1 MTFRHILPAVGF
13 AALLTAGLLS
23 FVHGDALD
31 PRLQKEEADRVALIE
46 KVKKPVLAVLAPG
59 GQGGG
64 SGVILTD
71 DGYAITN
78 FHVAAAVGSYFHCGT
93 SDGQMYDAVLVGL
106 DREGDLAL
114 IKLIQKKDHE
124 VKFPTAVIGDSDQ
137 LKPGDMTLALGN
149 PLLLATDFNPTV
161 TYGMVSGVH
170 RYQKI
175 PHPSGTLLEYC
186 DCIQVDTAI
195 NPGNSGGPL
204 FNMQGEWVGIN
215 SAGSLGKSDRINSG
229 AAYSISV
236 NMIKNFLG
244 HLRAGLECD
253 HATLGAE
260 VEPENEDGGIGE
272 LVVKRVVS
280 GSEVDR
286 RGLSPEDKLL
296 SFAGFKLTNINQFK
310 NKLGIFPKGWRVP
323 LTFRHDISEVR
334 EVLVRLPG
342 RTADVIPDKRGE
354 DVSGDPQVTQQ
365 PLPPPPAG
373 SDAAKLFVAKPG
385 FANYYFNK
393 LERDRL
399 LNAFRQKCGD
409 FAGFQGDWT
418 IKASATLGKK
428 SSSAQIALR
437 APTKD
442 DKTEN
447 VVANIDQIDYNLD
460 PLSTET
466 KLEDLEAPKGSG
478 GLLLAL
484 YQYRQL
490 LAVGEKG
497 FSGDFSHGGVE
508 PLYLP
513 PAAGA
518 APDYAKQRVLCE
530 VLRTRLAGVAAKWY
544 FSRDDG
550 TLLGYEVT
558 VDRDDDPCEVF
569 LSEYRAE
576 SGGQLPGRVEVRYAG
591 KTFAVLNVNKWD
603 LTKAERP
610 SRIGSESPLY
620 RERGSGRALS
630 RPMSG
635 QMRRS
640 EAKAL
645 LP

>member
-1 MTFRHILPAVGF
+1 MTLRNIFLTALLPAAGF
-13 AALLTAGLLS
+13 TVLLAAA
-23 FVHGDALD
+23 HGDGLD
-31 PRLQKEEADRVALIE
+31 PRLQKAEDDRVALIE

-64 SGVILTD
+64 SGIILTE

-124 VKFPTAVIGDSDQ
+124 VKFPTAVIGDSDK
-137 LKPGDMTLALGN
+137 LRPGDMTLALGN

-161 TYGMVSGVH
+161 TYGMVSGTH

-253 HATLGAE
+253 HATLGAD
-260 VEPENEDGGIGE
+260 VEPENEEGGLGE

-280 GSEVDR
+280 GSDVDR
-286 RGLSPEDKLL
+286 RGLSPDDKLL
-296 SFAGFKLTNINQFK
+296 SFAGFTLTNINQFK

-323 LTFRHDISEVR
+323 LVFRHETADKH

-342 RTADVIPDKRGE
+342 RTPDVLPDGRT
-354 DVSGDPQVTQQ
+354 DDASGDPRVTPK

-373 SDAAKLFVAKPG
+373 TDAAKLFVARPG

-399 LNAFRQKCGD
+399 LSAFHQKTGD
-409 FAGFQGDWT
+409 FGAFQGDWT
-418 IKASATLGKK
+418 LKASCTLGRKT
-428 SSSAQIALR
+428 SAAQISVR
-437 APTKD
+437 APNKD
-442 DKTEN
+442 NKNERIVGSVDM
-447 VVANIDQIDYNLD
+447 IDYDFD
-460 PLSTET
+460 PLNTET
-466 KLEDLEAPKGSG
+466 KLEDLQSPKGSG

-490 LAVGEKG
+490 LAFGEKG
-497 FSGDFSHGGVE
+497 FSGDYSHGGVE

-513 PAAGA
+513 PAEGA
-518 APDYAKQRVLCE
+518 APDYAKRRVLCE

-544 FSRDDG
+544 FSRDDQ
-550 TLLGYEVT
+550 TLLGFEVT

-569 LSEYRAE
+569 LSDYRAE
-576 SGGQLPGRVEVRYAG
+576 SGGQLPGRIEVRYKD
-591 KTFAVLNVNKWD
+591 KTYAVLNVNKWD
-603 LTKAERP
+603 LNK
-610 SRIGSESPLY
+610 
-620 RERGSGRALS
+620 
-630 RPMSG
+630 
-635 QMRRS
+635 
-640 EAKAL
+640 
-645 LP
+645 

>member
-1 MTFRHILPAVGF
+1 MTLRNIFLTALLPA
-13 AALLTAGLLS
+13 AGLTIWLAS
-23 FVHGDALD
+23 AHGDGLD
-31 PRLQKEEADRVALIE
+31 PRLQKDEQDRVALIE
-46 KVKKPVLAVLAPG
+46 KIKKPVLAVLAPG

-64 SGVILTD
+64 SGIILTE

-124 VKFPTAVIGDSDQ
+124 VKFPVATLGDSDK

-186 DCIQVDTAI
+186 DSIQVDTAI

-236 NMIKNFLG
+236 NMINNFLG

-253 HATLGAE
+253 HATLGAD
-260 VEPENEDGGIGE
+260 VEPENEEGGLGE

-280 GSEVDR
+280 GSDVDR
-286 RGLSPEDKLL
+286 RGLSPDDKLV
-296 SFAGFKLTNINQFK
+296 SFAGWSLTNINQFK

-323 LTFRHDISEVR
+323 LVYRHETTDRR

-342 RTADVIPDKRGE
+342 RTPDVLPDKRTDDAG
-354 DVSGDPQVTQQ
+354 DAGDPQVT
-365 PLPPPPAG
+365 PAALPPPPAG
-373 SDAAKLFVAKPG
+373 TDAAKLFEAKPG

-393 LERDRL
+393 LERKRL
-399 LNAFRQKCGD
+399 LDAFHKKTGD
-409 FAGFQGDWT
+409 FNDFKGDWT
-418 IKASATLGKK
+418 LKASATLGKK
-428 SSSAQIALR
+428 TSSAQLSVR

-442 DKTEN
+442 DKNEK
-447 VVANIDQIDYNLD
+447 VVGSIDMIDYDLD
-460 PLSTET
+460 PFSADT

-490 LAVGEKG
+490 LAFGEKG

-513 PAAGA
+513 PAEGA

-544 FSRDDG
+544 FSRDDQ
-550 TLLGYEVT
+550 TLLGFEVT

-569 LSEYRAE
+569 LSDYRPE
-576 SGGQLPGRVEVRYAG
+576 SGGQLPGRIEVRYKD
-591 KTFAVLNVNKWD
+591 KTYAVLNVNKWD
-603 LTKAERP
+603 LNKA
-610 SRIGSESPLY
+610 GD
-620 RERGSGRALS
+620 
-630 RPMSG
+630 
-635 QMRRS
+635 
-640 EAKAL
+640 AK
-645 LP
+645 

>member
-1 MTFRHILPAVGF
+1 MTLRNISL
-13 AALLTAGLLS
+13 AALLPAAGLAVLLA
-23 FVHGDALD
+23 VARGDGLD

-46 KVKKPVLAVLAPG
+46 KIKKPVLAVLAPG

-64 SGVILTD
+64 SGIILTE

-93 SDGQMYDAVLVGL
+93 STGEMYDAVLVGL
-106 DREGDLAL
+106 DHEGDLAL
-114 IKLIQKKDHE
+114 IKLLQKKDRE
-124 VKFPTAVIGDSDQ
+124 VKFPVATLGDSDK

-204 FNMQGEWVGIN
+204 FNMDGEWVGIN

-253 HATLGAE
+253 HATLGADI
-260 VEPENEDGGIGE
+260 EPENEEGGLGE

-286 RGLSPEDKLL
+286 RGLSPDDRLI
-296 SFAGFKLTNINQFK
+296 SFAGWTLTNINQYK

-323 LTFRHDISEVR
+323 LVYRHEAGDRR

-342 RTADVIPDKRGE
+342 RTPDVLPDKRT
-354 DVSGDPQVTQQ
+354 DDATGDPEVTPP

-373 SDAAKLFVAKPG
+373 SDAAKLFEARPG

-393 LERDRL
+393 LERKRL
-399 LNAFRQKCGD
+399 LDAFHNKTGD
-409 FAGFQGDWT
+409 FSGFQGDWT
-418 IKASATLGKK
+418 LRASAALGKK
-428 SSSAQIALR
+428 TSSAQISVR
-437 APTKD
+437 APTKEE
-442 DKTEN
+442 KNEK
-447 VVANIDQIDYNLD
+447 VVGSIDMIDYDLD
-460 PLSTET
+460 PLSTDT

-490 LAVGEKG
+490 LAFGEKG

-513 PAAGA
+513 PADGA
-518 APDYAKQRVLCE
+518 TPDYAKQRGAVRGAADAAGGRRRQVVL
-530 VLRTRLAGVAAKWY
+530 LAPTRRCLALK
-544 FSRDDG
+544 
-550 TLLGYEVT
+550 
-558 VDRDDDPCEVF
+558 
-569 LSEYRAE
+569 
-576 SGGQLPGRVEVRYAG
+576 
-591 KTFAVLNVNKWD
+591 
-603 LTKAERP
+603 
-610 SRIGSESPLY
+610 
-620 RERGSGRALS
+620 
-630 RPMSG
+630 
-635 QMRRS
+635 
-640 EAKAL
+640 
-645 LP
+645 